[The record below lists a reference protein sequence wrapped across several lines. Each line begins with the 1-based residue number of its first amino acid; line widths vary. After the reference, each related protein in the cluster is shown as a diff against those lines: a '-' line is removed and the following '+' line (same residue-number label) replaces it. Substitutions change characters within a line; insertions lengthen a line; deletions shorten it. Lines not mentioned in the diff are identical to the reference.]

1 MTDSRLVSARFLLVA
16 QPANSRQLNMGDI
29 MAKGTAQGTQS
40 GAAAPSNSVADT
52 VEQQVVAFAEQL
64 GRIVG
69 TVQAKAEGWLDRD
82 ALKEQI
88 SHVRD
93 SASALL
99 EQLGVQKSKTPAAA
113 KSAGRNRG
121 RSGGVVDA
129 PGKKHRK
136 PTANVA
142 RPNASARANAADAGR
157 IAKMKAGNA
166 SHRRGRG

>member
-1 MTDSRLVSARFLLVA
+1 
-16 QPANSRQLNMGDI
+16 MGDI
-29 MAKGTAQGTQS
+29 MARVNGTAKGSTQGE
-40 GAAAPSNSVADT
+40 AAASNSV
-52 VEQQVVAFAEQL
+52 EQQMVAFAEQL

-69 TVQAKAEGWLDRD
+69 TVQAKAEGWLDRE

-93 SASALL
+93 NASALL
-99 EQLGVQKSKTPAAA
+99 DQLGVQKNSTSQKTASVEGAGAATMPAR
-113 KSAGRNRG
+113 GGNRS

-136 PTANVA
+136 PTASIPRGN
-142 RPNASARANAADAGR
+142 NSARANAADAGR
-157 IAKMKAGNA
+157 IAKMKAANA